1 VEEISQKDF
10 SPLLRPENFHPIPPN
25 TIPAPFLYSPNA
37 PSQDTPLSHLLKS
50 GHFYAAALKS
60 AQELTSLTPP
70 YDARHIFNLLHTRLS
85 CLELTNQTP
94 LAAAESKVLGDLSNA
109 FYRDPLTGAHIV
121 PWDLRVLLV
130 RLQALGFGDWRRGVM
145 AYYALA
151 SEARLEFGRAGQEG
165 RTQDLELWRG
175 RLRDLGIRV
184 ANALIEMD
192 DVESAGRHLRS
203 LELEGDGDA
212 EGRGKVMM
220 MEALVWLRLGDLRA
234 ARRCVARL
242 KGTTTDAASSLDEL
256 ATGGESG
263 EEDDVSF
270 RTLSAL
276 LHIAAGDFSAA
287 VSEWRALHDQSPSDA
302 TIQQNLAVCLIY
314 TGHMSEAKELLE
326 TLVDADTTPAFQA
339 LLFNLCTVYELCTGR
354 ANEAKSR
361 LVERVAAKSP
371 SESGWEKAS
380 TEFKL

>member
-1 VEEISQKDF
+1 
-10 SPLLRPENFHPIPPN
+10 
-25 TIPAPFLYSPNA
+25 
-37 PSQDTPLSHLLKS
+37 
-50 GHFYAAALKS
+50 
-60 AQELTSLTPP
+60 
-70 YDARHIFNLLHTRLS
+70 
-85 CLELTNQTP
+85 
-94 LAAAESKVLGDLSNA
+94 
-109 FYRDPLTGAHIV
+109 
-121 PWDLRVLLV
+121 
-130 RLQALGFGDWRRGVM
+130 M

-165 RTQDLELWRG
+165 RTQDLELWKG

-184 ANALIEMD
+184 ANALIEMG
-192 DVESAGRHLRS
+192 DVEGAGRHLRS
-203 LELEGDGDA
+203 LELEGNGDA
-212 EGRGKVMM
+212 DGRGRVVT

-242 KGTTTDAASSLDEL
+242 KDATTDATSSLDEF

-263 EEDDVSF
+263 EDDISF
-270 RTLSAL
+270 QTVSAL
-276 LHIAAGDFSAA
+276 LHIAAGDFHTA
-287 VSEWRALHDQSPSDA
+287 VSEWRSLHERFPSDA

-354 ANEAKSR
+354 ANEAKAR
-361 LVERVAAKSP
+361 LVERAAAKSP
-371 SESGWEKAS
+371 SESGWEKAT